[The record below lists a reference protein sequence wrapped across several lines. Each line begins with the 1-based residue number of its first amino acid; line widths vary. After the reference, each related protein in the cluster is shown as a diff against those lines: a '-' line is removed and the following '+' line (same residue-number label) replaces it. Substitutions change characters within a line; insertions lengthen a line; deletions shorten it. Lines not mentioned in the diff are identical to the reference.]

1 MGMRNGREPLK
12 NEGDSPAASIART
25 ILWTIPSDK
34 CLGPQGMAIGPD
46 HQILLGCND
55 PTLTVPSTVIIDDQP
70 IGTLDFVA
78 AHGVAL
84 PPGVHHITVQ
94 ARGYFPWDR
103 EVQAR
108 PGSPP
113 IRLTATLEPVPD

>member
-1 MGMRNGREPLK
+1 MSENPLFLAVFWVAL
-12 NEGDSPAASIART
+12 STACAPAEAPAV
-25 ILWTIPSDK
+25 
-34 CLGPQGMAIGPD
+34 
-46 HQILLGCND
+46 
-55 PTLTVPSTVIIDDQP
+55 PTVSLRLAGAPADATVTVDDEP

-84 PPGVHHITVQ
+84 PPGTHRVTVR

-113 IRLTATLEPVPD
+113 IRLTAALEPVPD

>member
-1 MGMRNGREPLK
+1 MGIKDGREPLK
-12 NEGDSPAASIART
+12 SERDFPPLTRT
-25 ILWTIPSDK
+25 ILRTVLSVSFSMTACTPAEAPAVPTISLRLRGAP
-34 CLGPQGMAIGPD
+34 AEA
-46 HQILLGCND
+46 
-55 PTLTVPSTVIIDDQP
+55 TVIIDDQP

-113 IRLTATLEPVPD
+113 IQLTATLEPVPD

>member
-1 MGMRNGREPLK
+1 MGMKDGREPLEK
-12 NEGDSPAASIART
+12 KRDSPSIAAIILRSVLWVSFSMTACAPAEAPAVPT
-25 ILWTIPSDK
+25 ISLR
-34 CLGPQGMAIGPD
+34 LGGGPAEA
-46 HQILLGCND
+46 
-55 PTLTVPSTVIIDDQP
+55 TVIVDDQP

-113 IRLTATLEPVPD
+113 IRLTATLEPIPD

>member
-1 MGMRNGREPLK
+1 MGMKDGREPLK
-12 NEGDSPAASIART
+12 NEGDSPPIAGT
-25 ILWTIPSDK
+25 ILWTVLWVFFSITACAPAEAPPAPTISLR
-34 CLGPQGMAIGPD
+34 LGGAPAEA
-46 HQILLGCND
+46 
-55 PTLTVPSTVIIDDQP
+55 TVTIDEQP

-84 PPGVHHITVQ
+84 PPGMHHITVQ

-113 IRLTATLEPVPD
+113 IHLTATLEPVPD